1 MTVEAAEKT
10 VVARPEQPVERSA
23 VAVEADLSV
32 PHEKRNEVVTA
43 TTLPPLTVVD
53 RALSDGAVST
63 AASEV
68 RKALETGIITWAKP
82 DTVKTI
88 IGPMNETDMRR
99 LERSYDQP
107 GQPAGQLRREL
118 REKLSPAEFRAIEA
132 LLDRKDAK
140 TNIVGNIATA
150 IETANSGSGTPMEN
164 QDRAGRLLRASVA
177 TLGPEELAQV
187 KKDWDARYGKEYGTF
202 DDAIARSMLSDR
214 DKALMSTFFSKGHPR
229 SAEDIQAAAKLI
241 VDGFHKERGIRNT
254 DQALQQL
261 SDVLGGDTPEAI
273 AARRALQSNPEFMK
287 TFGEAFDRRRGVGD
301 TQTKVAKDL
310 LSEGRISLSTIIDG
324 NTRTLGRFFENPENI
339 SLALANATQRERDQF
354 IAGRK
359 LASENADPA
368 KLTPDQKESLAFF
381 QKLDAKFKES
391 GDAREQAMW
400 TDQLLNGRKG
410 LISQMGELHAKPGML
425 DFWSNGS
432 HSMEKLS
439 STVENMKLEDWNMLR
454 PPKPGQ
460 ESDYMKALKQSI
472 AAYASPEEQK
482 RLFELLDKKANAKS
496 FAESQ
501 GIKRSFS
508 EVVRDN
514 PEGTPEAR
522 LAVASSLASISPADA
537 AALKANPELQK
548 QVAALFDMPSAGDH
562 RDTAATV
569 LGQSYLKQIA
579 ATGKQPVATALDKY
593 SKEVMDGKL
602 DDPGS
607 RLAAVEKLMLENPE
621 LRARLAEIQ
630 GRRDQGGSVLASVS
644 REDINLTAM
653 MMSDAGHGYRD
664 LLKGERVGIGVKIA
678 MGGGAFGDG
687 FKGHYGD
694 IAKIQP
700 DSERERLIGSLS
712 PEMQQI
718 ARHVVKQGGTPD
730 LADEAQSY
738 LIGDGG
744 KYQEFAQ
751 KIAQMSDAQRKEFYD
766 KFKEKYGKDFKE
778 AFVAGAT
785 YRDGL
790 DEPGQKLL
798 ATLAKQDFKP
808 TVADEMRALTLGGP
822 GSYKDFEARLA
833 QMDFEQRQKL
843 KTEFSEKYGVDLAAA
858 FLPKVEV
865 GDRQKYTDLF
875 TAAKTD
881 PLSDY
886 LNRMANF
893 DTSGITPDGSR
904 ETVARSL
911 QLNREILAEYSA
923 ARDKLPPTVR
933 QALDNYYAEAVKQ
946 NLDARDKAAKAAEIA
961 IEVTVIAAALASAP
975 FTGGTS
981 LGALSLTE
989 AGTLIT
995 AAALAG
1001 GATRMQLISE
1011 IRGEGRMTGSDKV
1024 DQFKKG
1030 MIDGM
1035 LLASPLLFGRG
1046 GAVVERNPGRELTV
1060 VPSEAVAADVKFA
1073 QVLADARPVPAL
1085 VADARTARVV
1095 VEARPAHVIAADVRA
1110 AEIAAEVRPAQALIA
1125 DARAAEVVTAERVVA
1140 REAIP
1145 VKADVLPVKVP
1156 VKAADEVLPVVKPVK
1171 PENAGDD
1178 ISDLFTVRDTATGRV
1193 IPAQVERLTPEAIAL
1208 EKAAIDRPAKLAAE
1222 RAAAE
1227 KLAAERVAAEKLA
1240 AERVAAERVAA
1251 EKLAAERA
1259 AAEKLAAERAAA
1271 EKLAAEQAAARE
1283 AEALRRVT
1291 PVAGI
1296 SDAAAL
1302 ARIGIPGIAITDAL
1316 VNAEVAPVVAPPAET
1331 VYKPSAK
1338 LIEAAT
1344 VRRGEGPWQTA
1355 ERILALDGKKHSV
1368 DEVRALTKAIQAAY
1382 KADNNSSDMSGLKV
1396 KYGFAN
1402 KSEQTF
1408 NNIIANCKDDKVRA
1422 LLISLAQK

>member
-1 MTVEAAEKT
+1 MTVDAAEKT
-10 VVARPEQPVERSA
+10 VVARPDVVVRTAASE
-23 VAVEADLSV
+23 EADLSV
-32 PHEKRNEVVTA
+32 RHARVEPASTA
-43 TTLPPLTVVD
+43 SDLPKLTVVD
-53 RALSDGAVST
+53 KALSDGAVNT
-63 AASEV
+63 AAGEV

-82 DTVKTI
+82 DVVKTI
-88 IGPMNETDMRR
+88 IGPMNANDMRR
-99 LERSYDQP
+99 LEASYDQP

-132 LLDRKDAK
+132 LLDRKDGK

-150 IETANSGSGTPMEN
+150 IETANSGTGTPAEN
-164 QDRAGRLLRASVA
+164 QDRAGRLLRASVGMLNP
-177 TLGPEELAQV
+177 TELAQV
-187 KKDWDARYGKEYGTF
+187 KKDWDTRYGKEYGTF
-202 DDAIARSMLSDR
+202 DQAVARSMMSER
-214 DKALMSTFFSKGHPR
+214 DKALMSTFFSKGYPR

-241 VDGFHKERGIRNT
+241 VEDFNKGRGIRNT
-254 DQALQQL
+254 DQALEQL
-261 SDVLGGDTPEAI
+261 SDVMGGDTPQAI
-273 AARRALQSNPEFMK
+273 AARRALQNNPEFMK

-301 TQTKVAKDL
+301 TQSKVANDL
-310 LSEGRISLSTIIDG
+310 LTEGRISLSTIIDG
-324 NTRTLGRFFENPENI
+324 NTKTLGRFFENPENI
-339 SLALANATQRERDQF
+339 SLALTRATQREKEQF
-354 IAGRK
+354 LAGRK
-359 LASENADPA
+359 LAAENADPA

-454 PPKPGQ
+454 PTKPGQ

-472 AAYASPEEQK
+472 ATYASPEEQK
-482 RLFELLDKKANAKS
+482 RLFEMLDKKANAKS
-496 FAESQ
+496 FVESQ
-501 GIKRSFS
+501 GIRRNFS

-514 PEGTPEAR
+514 PEATPEAR
-522 LAVASSLASISPADA
+522 LAIANSLANISPADA
-537 AALKANPELQK
+537 AALKANPDMQK
-548 QVAALFDMPSAGDH
+548 QVAALFEMPSAGDH

-569 LGQSYLKQIA
+569 LGRSYLKQIA
-579 ATGKQPVATALDKY
+579 ATGKQPVPTALDKY
-593 SKEVMDGKL
+593 TKDVMDGKL
-602 DDPGS
+602 DDRGA
-607 RLAAVEKLMLENPE
+607 RMAAVEKLMLENPD
-621 LRARLAEIQ
+621 LRARLNAIQ
-630 GRRDQGGSVLASVS
+630 ERRDQGGSVLASVS

-653 MMSDAGHGYRD
+653 VMSDASHGYRD
-664 LLKGERVGIGVKIA
+664 LLKGERIPIGVKIA
-678 MGGGAFGDG
+678 MGGGVFGDG

-694 IAKIQP
+694 IAKVQP
-700 DSERERLIGSLS
+700 DSERERLITSLS

-718 ARHVVKQGGTPD
+718 ARNVVKQGGTPD

-744 KYQEFAQ
+744 RHQEFTQ
-751 KIAQMSDAQRKEFYD
+751 KIAQLNDAQRKEFYD

-785 YRDGL
+785 SRDSL
-790 DEPGQKLL
+790 DEAQQKLL

-808 TVADEMRALTLGGP
+808 TMADEMRALTLGGP
-822 GSYKDFEARLA
+822 GGYKDFEARLA
-833 QMDFEQRQKL
+833 QMDFAQRQQL
-843 KTEFSEKYGVDLAAA
+843 KTEFSEKYGVDLAGA

-865 GDRQKYTDLF
+865 GDRAKYSDLL

-893 DTSGITPDGSR
+893 DTSGVTPDGTR

-911 QLNREILAEYSA
+911 QLNKEILAEYSA
-923 ARDKLPPTVR
+923 ARDKLPPNVR
-933 QALDNYYAEAVKQ
+933 QAIDNYYAEAVKQ

-989 AGTLIT
+989 AGALIT
-995 AAALAG
+995 AAAATG
-1001 GATRMQLISE
+1001 GTARAALISE
-1011 IRGEGRMTGSDKV
+1011 IRGEGRMTNSDKV

-1046 GAVVERNPGRELTV
+1046 AAVVERPGQELAV
-1060 VPSEAVAADVKFA
+1060 IPSQAIAADVKFA
-1073 QVLADARPVPAL
+1073 KVIADARPVPAL
-1085 VADARTARVV
+1085 VADARTTK
-1095 VEARPAHVIAADVRA
+1095 VIAEVKPAPALVADARA
-1110 AEIAAEVRPAQALIA
+1110 VEVAAEVKPVPAVVIA
-1125 DARAAEVVTAERVVA
+1125 DARTAEVVTGERVVG
-1140 REAIP
+1140 REVIP
-1145 VKADVLPVKVP
+1145 AKPIKA
-1156 VKAADEVLPVVKPVK
+1156 
-1171 PENAGDD
+1171 ENAGDD

-1193 IPAQVERLTPEAIAL
+1193 LPAQVERLTPEQIAL
-1208 EKAAIDRPAKLAAE
+1208 EKAAIDRSARLAAE
-1222 RAAAE
+1222 RA
-1227 KLAAERVAAEKLA
+1227 
-1240 AERVAAERVAA
+1240 AA

-1271 EKLAAEQAAARE
+1271 EKLAAEEAAAARE
-1283 AEALRRVT
+1283 AEALRRMT
-1291 PVAGI
+1291 PVGGI
-1296 SDAAAL
+1296 TDTAAL
-1302 ARIGIPGIAITDAL
+1302 ARLGIPGAALLSADQLREAIAGPEI
-1316 VNAEVAPVVAPPAET
+1316 APVVAPPAEP

-1355 ERILALDGKKHSV
+1355 ERILALDGKKHNV

-1402 KSEQTF
+1402 KSEQTY

-1422 LLISLAQK
+1422 LLISLSVK

>member
-1 MTVEAAEKT
+1 MAVDAVDKP
-10 VVARPEQPVERSA
+10 VVARPETVERTAASE
-23 VAVEADLSV
+23 EADMSV
-32 PHEKRNEVVTA
+32 RHEKIETPSTA
-43 TTLPPLTVVD
+43 RDLPELTVVD
-53 RALSDGAVST
+53 KALSDGAVNT
-63 AASEV
+63 AAGEV
-68 RKALETGIITWAKP
+68 RKALETGLITWAKP
-82 DTVKTI
+82 DVVKNI
-88 IGPMNETDMRR
+88 IGPMTANDMRR
-99 LERSYDQP
+99 LESSYDQP

-118 REKLSPAEFRAIEA
+118 REKLNPAEFREIEA
-132 LLDRKDAK
+132 LLDRKDGK

-150 IETANSGSGTPMEN
+150 IEIANSGSGTPGEN
-164 QDRAGRLLRASVA
+164 QDKAGRILRAAVG
-177 TLGPEELAQV
+177 TLSPDDLAQV
-187 KKDWDARYGKEYGTF
+187 KKDWGTRYGKEYGTF
-202 DDAIARSMLSDR
+202 DQAVARSMMSER

-241 VDGFHKERGIRNT
+241 VDGFNKERGIRNT

-261 SDVLGGDTPEAI
+261 SDVVGGDTPQAI
-273 AARRALQSNPEFMK
+273 AARRALQNDPEFMK
-287 TFGEAFDRRRGVGD
+287 TFGEAFERRRGVGD
-301 TQTKVAKDL
+301 TQSKVANDL
-310 LSEGRISLSTIIDG
+310 LTEGRISLSTIIDG

-339 SLALANATQRERDQF
+339 SLALQRATQREKDQF
-354 IAGRK
+354 LAGRK

-368 KLTPDQKESLAFF
+368 KLTAEQKESLAFF

-454 PPKPGQ
+454 PTKPGQ

-472 AAYASPEEQK
+472 ATYASPEEQT
-482 RLFELLDKKANAKS
+482 RLFEMLDKKANAKS
-496 FAESQ
+496 FIESQ

-514 PEGTPEAR
+514 PEATPEAR
-522 LAVASSLASISPADA
+522 LAIANSLAAISPADA
-537 AALKANPELQK
+537 AALKANPELQG
-548 QVAALFDMPSAGDH
+548 QVGALLEMPSGDH
-562 RDTAATV
+562 RDGAATV
-569 LGQSYLKQIA
+569 LAQSYLKQIA
-579 ATGKQPVATALDKY
+579 ATGKPPEPTALDVY
-593 SKEVMDGKL
+593 SKKVMDGKL
-602 DDPGS
+602 DDPGA
-607 RLAAVEKLMLENPE
+607 RMAAVEKLMLENPE
-621 LRARLAEIQ
+621 LRARVAEIQ

-653 MMSDAGHGYRD
+653 LNMDAGMGYRS
-664 LLKGERVGIGVKIA
+664 LLKGEQIGIGVKIA
-678 MGGGAFGDG
+678 VGGGVFGDG
-687 FKGHYGD
+687 FKGRYGD
-694 IAKIQP
+694 IARVQP
-700 DSERERLIGSLS
+700 DTERERLISSLS

-718 ARHVVKQGGTPD
+718 ARNVVKQGGTPD

-744 KYQEFAQ
+744 RHQEFTQ
-751 KIAQMSDAQRKEFYD
+751 KIAQLNDAQRKEFYD

-778 AFVAGAT
+778 AFIAGAT
-785 YRDGL
+785 SIDGL
-790 DEPGQKLL
+790 DEPRQKLL
-798 ATLAKQDFKP
+798 ATLARQDFKP
-808 TVADEMRALTLGGP
+808 TMADEMRALTLDGT

-833 QMDFEQRQKL
+833 QMDFAQRQKL

-865 GDRQKYTDLF
+865 GDRTKYSDLL

-886 LNRMANF
+886 LTRMANF
-893 DTSGITPDGSR
+893 DTSGVTPDGTR
-904 ETVARSL
+904 ETVSRSL
-911 QLNREILAEYSA
+911 QLNKEILAEYST
-923 ARDKLPPTVR
+923 ARDKLPPNVR

-989 AGTLIT
+989 AGALIT
-995 AAALAG
+995 AAAVTG
-1001 GATRMQLISE
+1001 GTARAAIISE
-1011 IRGEGRMTGSDKV
+1011 IRGEGRMTDSDKV

-1046 GAVVERNPGRELTV
+1046 AAVVEQRVGQEL
-1060 VPSEAVAADVKFA
+1060 AVLPKQAIV
-1073 QVLADARPVPAL
+1073 ADARVVAAEIKPVPAIVADTRTTQVIAAEVKPVPAL
-1085 VADARTARVV
+1085 QSTEVV
-1095 VEARPAHVIAADVRA
+1095 VAKAAPEAI
-1110 AEIAAEVRPAQALIA
+1110 
-1125 DARAAEVVTAERVVA
+1125 TAERVVGTEIA
-1140 REAIP
+1140 P
-1145 VKADVLPVKVP
+1145 LKAV
-1156 VKAADEVLPVVKPVK
+1156 DEVLPVVRPIK
-1171 PENAGDD
+1171 PENVGDD
-1178 ISDLFTVRDTATGRV
+1178 ISDLFRVTDTATGKVLKAEVRT
-1193 IPAQVERLTPEAIAL
+1193 PAQLTAEREAA
-1208 EKAAIDRPAKLAAE
+1208 EKLAAE
-1222 RAAAE
+1222 KAAARAAADRAAAEKAAAE
-1227 KLAAERVAAEKLA
+1227 KLAAD
-1240 AERVAAERVAA
+1240 
-1251 EKLAAERA
+1251 
-1259 AAEKLAAERAAA
+1259 RAAA

-1283 AEALRRVT
+1283 VAAREAAAREAEALRRAT
-1291 PVAGI
+1291 PIGGI
-1296 SDAAAL
+1296 TDAAAL
-1302 ARIGIPGIAITDAL
+1302 AKLGIPGAALLAADQTREAIIGP
-1316 VNAEVAPVVAPPAET
+1316 EVKPVVAPPAET

-1396 KYGFAN
+1396 KYGFVN
-1402 KSEQTF
+1402 KSEQTY

-1422 LLISLAQK
+1422 LLISMSTH